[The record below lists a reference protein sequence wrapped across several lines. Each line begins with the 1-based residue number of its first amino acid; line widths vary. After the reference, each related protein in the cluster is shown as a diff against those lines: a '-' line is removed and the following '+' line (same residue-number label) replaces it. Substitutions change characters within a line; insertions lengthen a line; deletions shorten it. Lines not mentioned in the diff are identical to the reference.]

1 MKRWL
6 REEDTEVR
14 HGQGNK
20 SLMIFDIQ
28 NGKQSEMKSVEE
40 ANQSAMQ
47 QQAGQSAQ

>member
-1 MKRWL
+1 M
-6 REEDTEVR
+6 R
-14 HGQGNK
+14 HENT
-20 SLMIFDIQ
+20 LLTTLDIQ